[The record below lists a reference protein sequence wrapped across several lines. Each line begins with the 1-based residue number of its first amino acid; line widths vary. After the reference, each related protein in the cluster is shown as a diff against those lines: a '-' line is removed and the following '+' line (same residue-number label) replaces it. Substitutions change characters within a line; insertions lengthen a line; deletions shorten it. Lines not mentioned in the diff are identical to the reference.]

1 MAQIGAGEPA
11 SCAKVVWLQDRRPVE
26 QQQAD
31 HLNID
36 YVDNQ
41 QVGILPPKVVHFRP
55 YLYHLVQDQLQVH
68 YNCVRPLR

>member
-11 SCAKVVWLQDRRPVE
+11 SCAKVVWPQDRHLVE
-26 QQQAD
+26 QQLAD

-41 QVGILPPKVVHFRP
+41 QVGIRPPKVVHFHPCR
-55 YLYHLVQDQLQVH
+55 YRLEQDQ
-68 YNCVRPLR
+68 